1 MIYIDEFAGFTS
13 QEYDIIQKLVKIA
26 KQVTITICTDTIHEI
41 KNADTDIF
49 YSNQITINKLL
60 QLASEND
67 IKIEEV
73 ELEQTYRFKTPEL
86 KHLEQN
92 LYNSKINYC
101 EQIPQNIKIFL
112 AKIIKSIIIKKRRDK

>member
-1 MIYIDEFAGFTS
+1 MAGTAITEFKKHGIS
-13 QEYDIIQKLVKIA
+13 VEQ
-26 KQVTITICTDTIHEI
+26 
-41 KNADTDIF
+41 F

-92 LYNSKINYC
+92 LYNPKVKYF

-112 AKIIKSIIIKKRRDK
+112 AKNQYSEIEEVAKKIYKLVRDENYRYIEI